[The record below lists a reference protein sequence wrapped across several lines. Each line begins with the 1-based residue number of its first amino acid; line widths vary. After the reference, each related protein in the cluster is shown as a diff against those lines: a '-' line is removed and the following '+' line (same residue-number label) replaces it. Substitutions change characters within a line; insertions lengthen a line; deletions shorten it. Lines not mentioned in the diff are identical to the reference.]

1 MVTSLQQPPRG
12 QGCPHSHPTRNPEL
26 RTRNPLARPVPIF
39 FLIAATRC
47 NKLQPGATPGQNR
60 RSGAATLNSVFGVP
74 PSGGGQIPR
83 SGATLT
89 FKPETCLRSQAA
101 FIRHKATQ
109 PGTVTWLNGY
119 IVTTTPTRT
128 RLSALPCGII
138 RHSRRCVHPGL
149 TKDSKSRMQSFDL
162 IQHPALN
169 RDDRRL
175 RIAKIPNPEPG
186 TQKPEPASRI
196 RFRCQRTSHPP

>member
-128 RLSALPCGII
+128 RLSALP
-138 RHSRRCVHPGL
+138 SN
-149 TKDSKSRMQSFDL
+149 T
-162 IQHPALN
+162 
-169 RDDRRL
+169 
-175 RIAKIPNPEPG
+175 EPG
-186 TQKPEPASRI
+186 TQNPEPLARI
-196 RFRCQRTSHPP
+196 RFKCQRTAGTINVQRVRRDSTEGRTSSRRGE